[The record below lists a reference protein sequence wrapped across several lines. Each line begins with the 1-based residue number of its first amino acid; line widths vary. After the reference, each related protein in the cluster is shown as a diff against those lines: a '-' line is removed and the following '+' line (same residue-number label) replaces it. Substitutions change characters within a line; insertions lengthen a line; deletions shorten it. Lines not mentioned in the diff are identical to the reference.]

1 MSASMYANP
10 HNKGCVA
17 HQLDIMMLSATEIDT
32 KFNVNVMTG
41 STGIIM
47 GAQGGHPDT
56 AAGAKLTVAVAPL
69 IRKRIPIM

>member
-1 MSASMYANP
+1 MKKIQTTLKCQLLCMQILII
-10 HNKGCVA
+10 KGCVA

-47 GAQGGHPDT
+47 GAQEDI
-56 AAGAKLTVAVAPL
+56 L
-69 IRKRIPIM
+69 IQLQGLN